1 MRKGEDPSAENPTV
15 TKWTTVFAGFFGGF
29 AMAAAAVQFY
39 RDISALE
46 AGTVRMV
53 EVHRLVYSLYQL
65 GGKWGVIGVL
75 VLVALLL
82 FALGAW
88 ALTWPSGGTPSRPRR
103 HRRDPDDGGRPRVRA
118 RTVDHTPILVA
129 GGVLAGLLL
138 IGCAGCLGAWMWV
151 SGRDRD
157 AKPQAALPVPPA
169 APQPAPRPVPPPAV
183 PQPDPVPA
191 QPPADPGPRP
201 KEAPREVPPRRRQPD
216 LPPARAGTKAFP
228 VPPDARVVEGEVTD
242 GRGSATFLIRPG
254 GKLHGGGGSC
264 TFLVESGGTVSVSGG
279 SCTVVLKKGATYDSG
294 GSGSQTIYYEQGAN
308 IINAGGASTLI
319 PCDAITFER

>member
-138 IGCAGCLGAWMWV
+138 VQEAGGHVSDFLGDDGLTKGNPVLGCTPELREILVRV
-151 SGRDRD
+151 SG
-157 AKPQAALPVPPA
+157 
-169 APQPAPRPVPPPAV
+169 
-183 PQPDPVPA
+183 
-191 QPPADPGPRP
+191 
-201 KEAPREVPPRRRQPD
+201 
-216 LPPARAGTKAFP
+216 
-228 VPPDARVVEGEVTD
+228 
-242 GRGSATFLIRPG
+242 IM
-254 GKLHGGGGSC
+254 
-264 TFLVESGGTVSVSGG
+264 
-279 SCTVVLKKGATYDSG
+279 
-294 GSGSQTIYYEQGAN
+294 
-308 IINAGGASTLI
+308 
-319 PCDAITFER
+319 